1 MFETNLP
8 NELSYNNKTNKLAAR
23 VVSPPHFFSFLILN
37 QTETA
42 TLDLITFY
50 LSSLP
55 KFDLC

>member
-8 NELSYNNKTNKLAAR
+8 NELSYNNKTNKLTAR
-23 VVSPPHFFSFLILN
+23 VVSAPHFFSFLLLN

-42 TLDLITFY
+42 TLDLITFS

-55 KFDLC
+55 KSDLC